1 MNRSSISLLAVL
13 VLVNVL
19 NYVDRQIIFP
29 LYPILGEEFQLSDF
43 QLGLLG
49 SVFMLVHA
57 GASLPFGWLADRWS
71 RKKIISFGVLFWSG
85 ATLLTGLAH
94 SFRTLL
100 VARSLV
106 GVGES
111 AYAPAGTAMIS
122 DAFPSSLRARV
133 QSIFTLGM
141 FAGGIAGMML
151 SGVLAESFGWR
162 SAFFIVAAPGAL
174 LALGCLKLREP
185 ERTQALRSGSVW
197 GMLKSPAYVFT
208 LISGALIT
216 FSASAYVAWTPTL
229 AVRYH
234 GFSITRAGIA
244 LGVVALVGGLGGVI
258 FGGWLA
264 DKLNSKFSGGRA
276 LAIALGFLISS
287 PLSLWAVLT
296 GSQFH
301 LQISLVLATFFLTW
315 YHGQV
320 TAVIHDLAPLRVRG
334 AAFGLYMF
342 FIHLVGN
349 ATAPP
354 AIGLLA
360 DRVGLRTAMLVPV
373 AVTVLSGIGFLG
385 VRFLM
390 RNKEPGLEAVGGK
403 EKDALLP
410 SAGSLS

>member
-1 MNRSSISLLAVL
+1 
-13 VLVNVL
+13 
-19 NYVDRQIIFP
+19 
-29 LYPILGEEFQLSDF
+29 
-43 QLGLLG
+43 
-49 SVFMLVHA
+49 MLVHA
-57 GASLPFGWLADRWS
+57 GASLPF
-71 RKKIISFGVLFWSG
+71 
-85 ATLLTGLAH
+85 
-94 SFRTLL
+94 
-100 VARSLV
+100 
-106 GVGES
+106 
-111 AYAPAGTAMIS
+111 
-122 DAFPSSLRARV
+122 
-133 QSIFTLGM
+133 
-141 FAGGIAGMML
+141 
-151 SGVLAESFGWR
+151 
-162 SAFFIVAAPGAL
+162 
-174 LALGCLKLREP
+174 
-185 ERTQALRSGSVW
+185 
-197 GMLKSPAYVFT
+197 
-208 LISGALIT
+208 
-216 FSASAYVAWTPTL
+216 
-229 AVRYH
+229 
-234 GFSITRAGIA
+234 
-244 LGVVALVGGLGGVI
+244 
-258 FGGWLA
+258 GWLA

-315 YHGQV
+315 YHGPV

-385 VRFLM
+385 VSFLM